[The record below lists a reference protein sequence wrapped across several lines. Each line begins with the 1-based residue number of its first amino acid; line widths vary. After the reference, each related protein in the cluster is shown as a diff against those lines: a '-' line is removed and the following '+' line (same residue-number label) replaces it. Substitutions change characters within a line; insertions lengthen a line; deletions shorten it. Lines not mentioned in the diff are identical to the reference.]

1 MRRLITILLGLSVAF
16 IFGAGPAA
24 AQAVNIQRASVSGPN
39 EQGQLLFSF
48 RIQGLGQNEQ
58 VIVTATADA
67 TAVYGCRNPQS
78 GTFPN
83 AANKQTIS
91 GPVSSTG
98 TFTSGRSGGLQ
109 ASLLLSPPASTLQCP
124 PGQVAT
130 LISVTYTNL
139 VLTVTQPSTGEGDTV
154 SIPGTF
160 TRVFFPEAL

>member
-1 MRRLITILLGLSVAF
+1 MRRLIVILLGMSVAL
-16 IFGAGPAA
+16 IFGAGPAT
-24 AQAVNIQRASVSGPN
+24 AQAVNIQRASASGPN
-39 EQGQLLFSF
+39 DSGQLAISF
-48 RIQGLGQNEQ
+48 RIQGLGANEQ
-58 VIVTATADA
+58 VIVTVTADA
-67 TAVYGCRNPQS
+67 TAVYACRNPQS

-98 TFTSGRSGGLQ
+98 TFTSGRNGGLQ

-130 LISVTYTNL
+130 LVQVTYTNL
-139 VLTVTQPSTGEGDTV
+139 TLTVVQPSTGESDTV

-160 TRVFFPEAL
+160 SRTYFPEAL

>member
-1 MRRLITILLGLSVAF
+1 MRRLFALLPGVTVALLF
-16 IFGAGPAA
+16 AASPAH
-24 AQAVNIQRASVSGPN
+24 AQAVNIQRASATGPN
-39 EQGQLLFSF
+39 ASGQLQINF

-58 VIVTATADA
+58 VIVTVTADA
-67 TAVYGCRNPQS
+67 TAVYGCQNPQS

-83 AANKQTIS
+83 AANKQTVS

-109 ASLLLSPPASTLQCP
+109 ASLLPNPPPSTLECP

-130 LISVTYTNL
+130 LIQVTYTNL
-139 VLTVTQPSTGEGDTV
+139 VLTVTQPSTAESDTV

-160 TRVFFPEAL
+160 TRTFFPEAL